1 MPSVNSFLV
10 NSHCV
15 AALNFQ
21 AIKRTLRLAGSNLRS
36 SQNRPM
42 PSAMI
47 LSSSVGSSV
56 KSVQFNFVSNENSN
70 MMSEK
75 YSQNRNNQMLMWPP
89 CHYGYFVLAQT
100 KAQSVFFLFKEIL

>member
-36 SQNRPM
+36 SQNRPI

-47 LSSSVGSSV
+47 LSSSLGSSV
-56 KSVQFNFVSNENSN
+56 KSVKFNFTSLITIITCVKNIIA
-70 MMSEK
+70 K
-75 YSQNRNNQMLMWPP
+75 YRKNQNN
-89 CHYGYFVLAQT
+89 
-100 KAQSVFFLFKEIL
+100 ILIIII